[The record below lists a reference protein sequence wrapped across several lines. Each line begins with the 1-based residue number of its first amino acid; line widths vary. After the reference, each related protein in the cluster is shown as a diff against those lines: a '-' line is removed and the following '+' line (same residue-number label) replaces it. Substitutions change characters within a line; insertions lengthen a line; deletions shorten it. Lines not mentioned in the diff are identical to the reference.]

1 MKVSIVIPVY
11 NQAQYLDQCIS
22 SALAQ
27 TYQNKEIIC
36 VDDGSTD
43 DSWVVAAKHGV
54 SVIRQ
59 KNQGQRHRSGGPARN
74 TGISCANGELI
85 LPLDG
90 DDWIEPT
97 YLEKTVPLMKGRVG
111 IVATDMHRFGAMDD
125 VVPARRVTLGMQL
138 VANELPITSL
148 MRRQAVLDVGGY
160 WPFGHED
167 WNLWIKLLKL
177 GWEVDVINEV
187 LYHYRVTPG
196 GLNTDQTNMRL
207 ELAAKMRQEH
217 PDFRG

>member
-1 MKVSIVIPVY
+1 
-11 NQAQYLDQCIS
+11 
-22 SALAQ
+22 
-27 TYQNKEIIC
+27 
-36 VDDGSTD
+36 
-43 DSWVVAAKHGV
+43 
-54 SVIRQ
+54 
-59 KNQGQRHRSGGPARN
+59 
-74 TGISCANGELI
+74 
-85 LPLDG
+85 
-90 DDWIEPT
+90 
-97 YLEKTVPLMKGRVG
+97 LMKGRVG

>member
-1 MKVSIVIPVY
+1 MRVSVIIPVY

-27 TYQNKEIIC
+27 TYQDREVIV

-74 TGISCANGELI
+74 TGIACANGELI

-125 VVPARRVTLGMQL
+125 VVPAKRVTLGMQL

-177 GWEVDVINEV
+177 GWEVNIVNEV
-187 LYHYRVTPG
+187 LFHYRVSDH
-196 GLNTDQTNMRL
+196 GLNADQTNMWD
-207 ELAAKMRQEH
+207 ELRERMEAEFGKSA
-217 PDFRG
+217 